1 MEKPMPLVRVDA
13 LDGRS
18 KDEIKSLLDAVHRAV
33 LSAFKVPQRDRYQ
46 IYQGHPESNLIVEDT
61 GLGIERTKNV
71 VFVTIFSRPRT
82 QEAKQAFYS
91 DLCQELQASCGINPS
106 DVVVSVVTNTDSD
119 WSFGY
124 GRAQFITGEL

>member
-1 MEKPMPLVRVDA
+1 MPLIRVDA
-13 LDGRS
+13 LEGRS
-18 KDEIKSLLDAVHRAV
+18 KNEIKCLLDAVHRAV

-46 IYQGHPESNLIVEDT
+46 IYQEHPESNFIVEDT

-71 VFVTIFSRPRT
+71 VVVTVFSKSRT

-91 DLCQELQASCGINPS
+91 DLCQGLKTSCDIDPS
-106 DVVVSVVTNTDSD
+106 DVMVCVVSNTESD
-119 WSFGY
+119 WSFGN